1 MNEQNQR
8 KTKLQNPQENQPL
21 TQLENQDII
30 HQFSFGHQPK
40 MDLYSDEAKE
50 YLHAKI
56 DADPN
61 DTDSLEC
68 LGIAYISDAKKTG
81 DFKTGINY
89 LFAALQKDP
98 TNPIYIY
105 NLGRAAL
112 IYKNL
117 QTAEAM
123 FQAAL
128 SLKPNHINTLLGLC
142 ELYLETNQPDKAYHY
157 IQTTKKL
164 HPENDLVLTHEINYL
179 IDTRDFKK
187 AEELCLSL
195 LVKYPYFINGHL
207 TLASVYNKQGR
218 LKEGTKSYIRALR
231 VCPNDPHLETNLAL
245 ALLNQQKM
253 KSGFHFYRSRHK
265 ILGKSKSFEQVK
277 HIPHWTGQDL
287 TNKKLFIYLEQGI
300 GDMINFIPSLQTVLA
315 KWNCTIYCL
324 MYESLIPLFKQ
335 SIAHPSL
342 HWMTDLSE
350 TKNLSFDYQAPLL
363 DLLPNLNFSFTT
375 IPWPKAYLKP
385 SLERISHWK
394 EKLQAY
400 KKPKIGINWQ
410 GNIMHKNDRN
420 RSIPFETFMTIFDHH
435 ESLHL
440 FNLHMPEPDNR
451 PALNDLLNKNNII
464 DVTRQ
469 LKDFHD
475 SAAFIMNLDL
485 VITVDTATAH
495 LTGALGKK
503 VLTLLALDNDW
514 RWFESGDQT
523 KWYPTMTLLRQQRY
537 KDWTS
542 VLAEAQNQIT
552 TADTK
557 RHF

>member
-50 YLHAKI
+50 YLHKKI
-56 DADPN
+56 DEDPN
-61 DTDSLEC
+61 DAESFEH
-68 LGIAYISDAKKTG
+68 LGIAYIADGKRTG

-105 NLGRAAL
+105 NLGIGAL
-112 IYKNL
+112 VYKNFK
-117 QTAEAM
+117 TAEAM

-128 SLKPNHINTLLGLC
+128 SLKPEYIKTLLGLC
-142 ELYLETNQPDKAYHY
+142 ELYSETNQLD
-157 IQTTKKL
+157 KL
-164 HPENDLVLTHEINYL
+164 HSTIQMIKKQHPDNDSVLTYEINYL
-179 IDTRDFKK
+179 TDIRQFKQ
-187 AEELCLSL
+187 AEDLCLSL
-195 LVKYPYFINGHL
+195 LRKYPYFINAHL
-207 TLASVYNKQGR
+207 TLASIYNKQGR
-218 LKEGTKSYIRALR
+218 IKEGTKSYIRALR
-231 VCPNDPHLETNLAL
+231 VYPNNPYLETNLSL

-253 KSGFHFYRSRHK
+253 RSGFHFYRSRRK
-265 ILGKSKSFEQVK
+265 VYGKSKISEQVK

-287 TNKKLFIYLEQGI
+287 SNKKLFIYLEQGI
-300 GDMINFIPSLQTVLA
+300 GDMINFIPLLQTVLA
-315 KWNCTIYCL
+315 KWNCTLHCF

-335 SIAHPSL
+335 SITHPSL

-375 IPWPKAYLKP
+375 IAWPRAYLKP
-385 SLERISHWK
+385 STERISHWK

-400 KKPKIGINWQ
+400 KKPRIGINWQ

-420 RSIPFETFMTIFDHH
+420 RSIPFETFMTIFNHN

-440 FNLHMPEPDNR
+440 FNLHMPEPENR
-451 PALNDLLNKNNII
+451 AALTDLLRGSPVI
-464 DVTRQ
+464 DMTPQ
-469 LKDFHD
+469 LHNFND

-495 LTGALGKK
+495 LAGALGKR
-503 VLTLLALDNDW
+503 VIVLLALDNDW

-523 KWYPTMTLLRQQRY
+523 KWYPTMTLLRQEQY
-537 KDWTS
+537 KDWAS
-542 VLAEAQNQIT
+542 VLAEA
-552 TADTK
+552 K
-557 RHF
+557 RESSRCL